1 MRAQMFKIAG
11 VKNKKEFYKL
21 FPDTPEGEKAFFKKH
36 GKAFKKAQDG
46 MQKLKESQ
54 KHVGI
59 TSKEGID
66 EQSLKDYSEY
76 DYLSESAA
84 QFENTGRGYTPPDP
98 GDDKMMGAIQ
108 GAMSSASSVMG
119 LFGKGKG
126 GGGKAAAGAVG
137 KAAGVIGNNAG
148 GASSAASSAGEAASS
163 MTSAT
168 DAASSIGSAAD
179 GVNSAASIFGYQ
191 NGGYPK
197 GGYRKMKGGG
207 FLASM
212 DVGQQVLGGMKKN
225 AAERDKRDQTEQ
237 MKQLSELNLEAYNS
251 FVQQP
256 IQENQ
261 YAEPPVNTG
270 EEFFPIYGVG
280 TNAIG
285 QNGRYI
291 KVQNGAGGAGPFN
304 ANAPAGGAGAAAG
317 GAGAKGPSPYAAI
330 GQAISSTTDPLY
342 GDNAGKDMGG
352 SIGGAVGSIWGPA
365 GKMVGEQVGKFAGWA
380 LDGKPREIKKN
391 VAATQR
397 NVEQMAGIGIGQQMQ
412 QQYSRFAQNGA
423 LKTYRDGGDIQALWG
438 GDVEASSYNPHSG
451 ASYDVT
457 GNYHNGSNVP
467 GKSGVG
473 VSVGGETVEMEEG
486 EVVSKLQNGNEEE
499 KTVVYGNLTAPK
511 GLIKGF
517 DRPTKAKNIADAINK
532 KEAKINKKREK
543 NTNRINAHSVM
554 TSLDKVKMNG
564 LEAMEIGYDAQFK
577 QAANDKNKLADWQN
591 FTNEFAEAH
600 NIKANDL
607 AKGKYKKEDNKF
619 QHSNVAQDGKELG
632 KGVDDGIYKTMPYRP
647 ENLDDGFY
655 KPMPYRPESVD
666 EGFYKPMPYRPK
678 DQKEIIPNLDG
689 LGSEREGLRKAQ
701 EDDEG
706 FLEYLL
712 KSKNENII
720 KNGGKPGYT
729 KQLQNG
735 GYQTAQNGTMTR
747 AEAEAQGHIIE
758 TRPDG
763 KEYVHIVE
771 QEGDEGWDID
781 IAGTETTVEPSQRD
795 DGYKVKGGKSDVT
808 VEGILKGTK
817 KYRTFHNRMKGASD
831 EEKRAAAVKLYEE
844 GIMPGQYKPGTIT
857 EGKPAGKERVGVIP
871 EVAYD
876 VDIKDEEKEKKKKK
890 SKIPWK
896 DVIGGLTRGLMPS
909 DQEPFDWAQTI
920 PEQYS
925 LMSNKLEP
933 VKAQLY
939 KPELDVPYDIS
950 FQDRMNAMISSG
962 NASRRMAEIQNNP
975 AAQAMINAQEY
986 EAINSVKGDQ
996 FRANQAKK
1004 DQVYSGNRAT
1014 LNDAQKM
1021 NLGILDQQFVRQEQA
1036 KSNTKDTTL
1045 AALSSMTDKQARQKY
1060 ENRELA
1066 IYENM
1071 YNYRYGKDGRA
1082 QNWNGPANFR
1092 TDGSGVAAGMQA
1104 PPGMEYDGTDKY
1116 NRPLWKYPKT
1126 PGSNSYDPKYQ
1137 QPEYQTPGFNPTG
1150 QNGKTVKRKVPL
1162 VKALK
1167 NY

>member
-1 MRAQMFKIAG
+1 MRAQMFKIAR
-11 VKNKKEFYKL
+11 VKNEKEFYKK
-21 FPDTPEGEKAFFKKH
+21 FPDEASFMKKH

-54 KHVGI
+54 KNVGI

-66 EQSLKDYSEY
+66 EQSLKDYSDY

-98 GDDKMMGAIQ
+98 GDDKLMGAIQ

-126 GGGKAAAGAVG
+126 GGGKAAGAVG
-137 KAAGVIGNNAG
+137 KAAGIIGNNAG

-291 KVQNGAGGAGPFN
+291 KAQNGAGGAGPFN
-304 ANAPAGGAGAAAG
+304 ANAPAGGAGAVAG
-317 GAGAKGPSPYAAI
+317 GAGAGGPSPYAAI

-352 SIGGAVGSIWGPA
+352 SIGGAIGSIWGPA
-365 GKMVGEQVGKFAGWA
+365 GKVVGEQVGKFAGWA
-380 LDGKPREIKKN
+380 LDNKPREIKKN

-457 GNYHNGSNVP
+457 GNYHTGSNVP

-473 VSVGGETVEMEEG
+473 VSVGDETVEMEKG
-486 EVVSKLQNGNEEE
+486 EVVSKLQDGNEEE

-607 AKGKYKKEDNKF
+607 ARGKYKKEDNKF
-619 QHSNVAQDGKELG
+619 QHSNVAQDGKEIG
-632 KGVDDGIYKTMPYRP
+632 KSFDDYET
-647 ENLDDGFY
+647 L
-655 KPMPYRPESVD
+655 
-666 EGFYKPMPYRPK
+666 PYRPK
-678 DQKEIIPNLDG
+678 KEIGKSFDDYETLPYRPKIEKEIIPNLDG

-735 GYQTAQNGTMTR
+735 GYQTAQNGNTMTR

-758 TRPDG
+758 TRPNG

-771 QEGDEGWDID
+771 QEGDPGWDID
-781 IAGTETTVEPSQRD
+781 IVGTETTVEPSQGN
-795 DGYKVKGGKSDVT
+795 DGYKVKGGKSNVT
-808 VEGILKGTK
+808 VEGILKGTEEF
-817 KYRTFHNRMKGASD
+817 RTFHNRMKGASD
-831 EEKRAAAVKLYEE
+831 EEKRAAAIKLHEE

-857 EGKPAGKERVGVIP
+857 EGKPAGKKRVGVIP

-876 VDIKDEEKEKKKKK
+876 VDIKDEEEEKEKKKKK

-896 DVIGGLTRGLMPS
+896 DVIGGLTKGLMPS

-1082 QNWNGPANFR
+1082 QNWNAPANFR
-1092 TDGSGVAAGMQA
+1092 MDGSGQMPQGGPNNQLPNGQQYLGQDKNGKPIYGYPGGSPGGYIQNNDYPWGKA
-1104 PPGMEYDGTDKY
+1104 P
-1116 NRPLWKYPKT
+1116 T
-1126 PGSNSYDPKYQ
+1126 P
-1137 QPEYQTPGFNPTG
+1137 QTPGINPDIQGNPTG